1 MAAITRFPNAPLL
14 RKYPRAHIQIA
25 AKNPARSHNE
35 DMVGGEPAY
44 NYAGKEGIM
53 DGRFDCCRYEPSL
66 DELLADDVMTPVLRS
81 AGLDAQGFRD
91 MMAETA
97 RRVDRR
103 AVRDPDKSGH

>member
-1 MAAITRFPNAPLL
+1 
-14 RKYPRAHIQIA
+14 
-25 AKNPARSHNE
+25 
-35 DMVGGEPAY
+35 
-44 NYAGKEGIM
+44 M
-53 DGRFDCCRYEPSL
+53 DGRSDCCRYEPSL

-103 AVRDPDKSGH
+103 AVRDLDKSGH